1 MTSPSS
7 LARPG
12 GQQPPP
18 GQAHREPAGH
28 PPPRGQAAAMDPVD
42 AGGPDIAEFPAVDRA
57 PDPAALIEW
66 MDDARTLPGV
76 RIAKSLAVQ
85 ALGLRPGLAVAE
97 IGCGPG
103 EDAREMARRVAPGGS
118 VTGVDAS
125 AAMIAEARS
134 RAATRNLP
142 VTFRAGDALSLP
154 LPDKSVD
161 RCRADT
167 LLQHVPDPARAVAE
181 MARITRRGGRI
192 ALVEFDLGTLAVD
205 HPDRATT
212 RQVLDAG
219 IDAAA
224 DGWAGRGLRRL
235 LTAAGFADITLD
247 ARFVEADY
255 PFLRRLLTP
264 SLRRLTTS
272 GAVPAEVLDRWQQ
285 ALTATWDAGHY
296 TSGAVIF
303 TAAARLP

>member
-1 MTSPSS
+1 MTSPPS
-7 LARPG
+7 LAPPG
-12 GQQPPP
+12 DQRPPP
-18 GQAHREPAGH
+18 GQAQREPAGH
-28 PPPRGQAAAMDPVD
+28 PPRGQAALTAA
-42 AGGPDIAEFPAVDRA
+42 AGVNGPDIAQFPAVDGA
-57 PDPAALIEW
+57 PDPEALIEW
-66 MDDARTLPGV
+66 MDDSRALPGV

-85 ALGLRPGLAVAE
+85 ALELRPGHDVAD

-118 VTGVDAS
+118 VTGIDTS
-125 AAMIAEARS
+125 AAMITEARG
-134 RAATRNLP
+134 RAATGGLP
-142 VTFRAGDALSLP
+142 VTFRAGDALNLP
-154 LPDKSVD
+154 LPGNSVD

-167 LLQHVPDPARAVAE
+167 LLQHVHDPARAVAE

-212 RQVLDAG
+212 RQVAEAG

-235 LTAAGFADITLD
+235 LAAAGFAGITLD

-255 PFLRRLLTP
+255 PFLRRLLAP
-264 SLRRLTTS
+264 SLRRLAAS
-272 GAVPAEVLDRWQQ
+272 GTVPAEVLGRWQQ
-285 ALTATWDAGHY
+285 TLEATWDAGHY
-296 TSGAVIF
+296 TGGAVIF

>member
-1 MTSPSS
+1 MTSPPS
-7 LARPG
+7 LAPPG
-12 GQQPPP
+12 DRRPPP
-18 GQAHREPAGH
+18 GPAQTEPAGH
-28 PPPRGQAAAMDPVD
+28 PRRGQAAAAPPAG

-57 PDPAALIEW
+57 PDPAALIGW
-66 MDDARTLPGV
+66 MDDARALPGV

-85 ALGLRPGLAVAE
+85 ALGLRPGLAVAD

-118 VTGVDAS
+118 VTGIDAS
-125 AAMIAEARS
+125 AAMIAEARG
-134 RAATRNLP
+134 RAAARDLP

-154 LPDKSVD
+154 LPGNSVD

-212 RQVLDAG
+212 RQVLDAA

-255 PFLRRLLTP
+255 PFLRRLLAP
-264 SLRRLTTS
+264 SLTRLAAS
-272 GAVPAEVLDRWQQ
+272 GAVPAEVLHRWQQ
-285 ALTATWDAGHY
+285 TLENTWDTRHY
-296 TSGAVIF
+296 TGGAVIF
-303 TAAARLP
+303 AAAARLP

>member
-1 MTSPSS
+1 MTSPRS

-28 PPPRGQAAAMDPVD
+28 PPRGQAAATAPAD

-66 MDDARTLPGV
+66 MDEARALPGV
-76 RIAKSLAVQ
+76 HIAKSLAVQ
-85 ALGLRPGLAVAE
+85 ALELRPGHAVAD

-125 AAMIAEARS
+125 AAMIAEARG
-134 RAATRNLP
+134 RAAGRNLP

-154 LPDKSVD
+154 LPGNSVD

-212 RQVLDAG
+212 RQVLDAA

-235 LTAAGFADITLD
+235 LTAAGFTGITLD

-255 PFLRRLLTP
+255 PFLRRLLAP
-264 SLRRLTTS
+264 SLRRLTAS
-272 GAVPAEVLDRWQQ
+272 GAVPAGVLDRWQQ
-285 ALTATWDAGHY
+285 TLTATWDAGHY